1 MLKEAC
7 SWLSALREPITV
19 VISRKSTNS
28 GATEPLVSLT
38 TLSVTSVRGGSRSP
52 IQKDGKVPAARGKN
66 TCALLDEAKADG
78 IADAPPGDI
87 DSRHLS
93 RSFVLL
99 RSPLSNDV
107 VITNEVGEVRRFGR
121 GDGYTILIL
130 TGVAV
135 ILL

>member
-1 MLKEAC
+1 ME
-7 SWLSALREPITV
+7 
-19 VISRKSTNS
+19 
-28 GATEPLVSLT
+28 
-38 TLSVTSVRGGSRSP
+38 
-52 IQKDGKVPAARGKN
+52 KVPAARGKN
-66 TCALLDEAKADG
+66 TCALLDEAEADG
-78 IADAPPGDI
+78 IAGAPPGDI

-99 RSPLSNDV
+99 RSPRSDDV
-107 VITNEVGEVRRFGR
+107 LVMTALGEVRRFGR